1 MMAKGLI
8 HVYTG
13 DGKGKT
19 TAAIGL
25 AIRAIGHGKNV
36 LILQFLKSRS
46 KDSGEIITARKNGI
60 KVIKFK
66 DMKSPLFDRDVKPS
80 ELKESVRKA
89 LAFSLKE
96 IKSNSYD
103 LIILDEFNNL
113 LNSGLVSMEEVKKI
127 IEEKPARLE
136 LVFTGRG
143 APKELIKL
151 ADYVTEM
158 RMVKHPFNKGI
169 KGRKGIEF

>member
-1 MMAKGLI
+1 MTKGLI

-25 AIRAIGHGKNV
+25 AARAAGHGKNV
-36 LILQFLKSRS
+36 LILQFLKSKA
-46 KDSGEIITARKNGI
+46 KDSGEILTVKKIGI

-66 DMKSPLFDRDVKPS
+66 GLTSPLFDRKVKLP
-80 ELKESVRKA
+80 ELRRSIKKA
-89 LAFSLKE
+89 IDLSIKE

-113 LNSGLVSMEEVKKI
+113 LSSGLANMEDVKRI
-127 IEEKPARLE
+127 IKEKPEKLE
-136 LVFTGRG
+136 LIFTGRG
-143 APKELIKL
+143 APEELIKI

-158 RMVKHPFNKGI
+158 RMLKHPFNKGI